1 MNEIS
6 KELQQRLTSFIKNN
20 TPIQANGKSLYIE
33 NLNFTVPKE
42 LDDYNAQLI
51 MKYSKDSDLRG
62 YLLGDITI
70 KDDKTGKVLKQY
82 KNRKICPFYYATERN
97 TYIINGVERTLMNK
111 MKRRP
116 GVYTK
121 YTSNGVDAG
130 VFFANHKEQNLE
142 YVPGMNFSFNPA
154 KQLFKVKIGK
164 GSGAQIDGVAFLKAL
179 GFTESEII
187 KAMGNNEIAD
197 NVYKKSKGNVT
208 ISALYQ
214 QIVGKPSPFS
224 KETDTKDALFSFL
237 NTNASFGDDNNTL
250 KATLGVNTKS
260 FDKNA
265 ILATVQKVFAA
276 ARSENAIDDTEDI
289 RFKTISS
296 PNDQIVDKF
305 AADFKLFEDK
315 VKKDL
320 ESPQNNVLLSLNG
333 LSDTKNSSITKLM
346 KGEMSDT
353 ATQNSPLT
361 VAGYATQITQIA
373 DGLSENQIMRPQR
386 NLKKMSMNRIDP
398 IDTPESLKAGSIE
411 HLSENV
417 KVKNGTALISV
428 LKVTGGIAE
437 DTAKNTVE
445 IDPVKEY
452 DSKIAFHDLN
462 YVKKTGNK
470 ISFKTKDGTVPG
482 RYKGQKVNLR
492 VAEIQYVDKAP
503 QTVFGDFANMIPFV
517 THDDGNR
524 VTFGSKYQRQSMILK
539 NRELPMV
546 SMVSSDGK
554 TTYEE
559 KLGKELG
566 KPIYSEVA
574 GTVTSIK
581 DGKITVTDAKN
592 KAHVYQYYNYYMLNE
607 GYINNDLKVKVGD
620 KVKKGQMLAEGWQTK
635 DGKLATGVNAKVAF
649 MAYKGLNYEDG
660 LVVSESFAK
669 KMAVEDVQTIEF
681 EVKKE
686 WLGGRG
692 SGVQKEFAAYTNDQS
707 VFTKLDKDGIIK
719 EGEKVKSGDILCAY
733 LRPAK
738 EDDSIISL
746 FQDPSK
752 KKKKYLPGYCKIPSG
767 SYVAGEVKRVLFV
780 PGTGTNKQKII
791 FTIVQ
796 TKYLK
801 QGDKLAGKHGNKG
814 TISKVVP
821 DIEMPTRED
830 GERLDVLYSSLA
842 VPSRKNTGQL
852 FEANAGLVAEKTG
865 KNIVMNNF
873 DPNNVKKLRQ
883 DLKKIGYA
891 DGKMRVTLHERSK
904 DGKIHAIKVDNPV
917 TVGDMYMMKLVHKVD
932 EKIQSRVGDESS
944 AVLNRQTNMPG
955 KNTGSKEGERH
966 NPMSLDSMATDAL
979 QGHQAVWN
987 ILECTTIKADGGG
1000 DSAQRAAMFNAIK
1013 TGKLDGLDQYSAVPE
1028 TVNVMAKKLKALGM
1042 NVTPL
1047 NDGKKVKDFSKSFDS
1062 IRISPMKPS
1071 EMLKEI
1077 GAKNEVTSR
1086 KILDPKAN
1094 GVNARAKDG
1103 LADER
1108 IFGDLNDPSS
1118 KNKWGYINLVTPIAN
1133 PVYAGLNTQGNDAN
1147 DIYSLLTGIKH
1158 KDIKAMSE
1166 GKLVMIADPEKYT
1179 GAAFKGLTK
1188 KEIQFE
1194 RKRLKANMEKAGLK
1208 PGQLID
1214 PERLNKLIQQH
1225 GEIVWK
1231 SGNEG
1236 LLQKLD
1242 SVDIGAS
1249 MRETQ
1254 KALKAAK
1261 KPNDINFNYQK
1272 LKALQMLKT
1281 NKMEASDLMLKY
1293 VPVTPLYLRDP
1304 GIAMGETV
1312 YKIDAN
1318 THYQN
1323 IISHNEAMKKTVEN
1337 GTDMF
1342 AYRNPTEAA
1351 KETGKLYG
1359 YVANL
1364 SGHMNAVDFKTKK
1377 PLKGVSSEL
1386 AGDTGLIFSKMM
1398 KKRQDFSAR
1407 SVIGV
1412 DPNLGL
1418 DEVGVPID
1426 IAKNVMKLEI
1436 IRDLVKTGKA
1446 RDEIEAEQKWS
1457 KLDSDTVA
1465 SIKKLAK
1472 NDPMIINRAPSLH
1485 KFSVQA
1491 FKPVIKDNSDGVIRR
1506 NIELN
1511 PLVVTGFN
1519 ADFDGDQMSL
1529 FMPITDRA
1537 KKEALD
1543 KLLPSQNLVSE
1554 TSGKMIPS
1562 IRHEMALGIYY
1573 LTMSYDKGVG
1583 KTPTAYPSVE
1593 RLRADYMNGKIKPNK
1608 LVKVTVPG
1616 SGSVSATAGS
1626 ILVNSL
1632 MPAKFRNFSK
1642 AWKQD
1647 DINKMIRTMYDEMEE
1662 TNGKAFSR
1670 RDVVDCLEKFKTLG
1684 FEAATR
1690 SGISLGIND
1699 FGDEKKIEKKYSL
1712 DKLDK
1717 LEGEK
1722 RIKAWS
1728 EVEGKIESDLKSGA
1742 LLKKTNP
1749 AQIMLT
1755 SGARG
1760 SASQYRRMLGTVGLG
1775 KDITGKTVTPIAK
1788 SHMQGLSPQDYFV
1801 HGFDARKGLY
1811 DRSVSTRD
1819 PGTVFKYMSSAM
1831 QNVVVKEKDC
1841 GTTDGIMMKKWH
1853 TSLVG
1858 RVAAEDVFSK
1868 GGKSKIVKKGQVIT
1882 QRIRD
1887 KIVKDSE
1894 VEEIKVR
1901 SPLRCKTPNGVCA
1914 KCYGYIPGQH
1924 KFPSLGTPVG
1934 SLAAQAVGEPIQQA
1948 TMNTFH
1954 TGGTASSSQKALD
1967 HIEKVLG
1974 ASVIS
1979 GTEGAI
1985 AERSGKI
1992 TAIKKGTPGTADIV
2006 YIDGKPVR
2014 IPHYKDGSS
2023 RKLRVAVGDY
2033 VTKGD
2038 FLTVG
2043 NISDIYS
2050 NQEGFTMVKPT
2061 TLLKTLSSGGQKD
2074 ALNKTKDY
2082 MASSLDQALTLSLG
2096 GSQVGKQGK
2105 VDRRHMELITKN
2117 MTGYGKVT
2125 SMNVGGYTKGQTV
2138 DTNEVDAWN
2147 KQNAGFINATDE
2159 SINNAA
2165 KIIGKMA
2172 AATYKSKQG
2181 AAIVQK
2187 GEMINST
2194 IWTKL
2199 QATGIKKVKVCNAP
2213 VTYTPEINSLK
2224 NTRTINEKSWV
2235 SNLSANKE
2243 DNFKTQVAKA
2253 SLMGTTDPLSDN
2265 RGRRMTGKLLRIGE
2279 GFKVP
2284 RKVGDSFSSKL
2295 SNFFH
2300 KKK

>member
-1 MNEIS
+1 MNDVS
-6 KELQQRLTSFIKNN
+6 KELQKRLEDFIKNN
-20 TPIQANGKSLYIE
+20 TPIQSNGKSLYIE
-33 NLNFTVPKE
+33 NLSFTVPKE
-42 LDDYNAQLI
+42 LDDYNAQLV
-51 MKYSKDSDLRG
+51 MKYSKDSDLKG
-62 YLLGDITI
+62 FLLGDVII

-97 TYIINGVERTLMNK
+97 TYIINGVERTIMNK

-121 YTSNGVDAG
+121 YTPKGVDAG
-130 VFFANHKEQNLE
+130 VFFANAKEQNLE
-142 YVPGMNFSFNPA
+142 YVPGMNFTFNPG
-154 KQLFKVKIGK
+154 KQEFKVKIGK
-164 GSGAQIDGVAFLKAL
+164 KSAAIDGVAFLKAL

-187 KAMGNNEIAD
+187 KTMGNNEIAD
-197 NVYKKSKGNVT
+197 NVFKKSKSSLT
-208 ISALYQ
+208 AQALYQ
-214 QIVGKPSPFS
+214 QIVGKASPFS
-224 KETDTKDALFSFL
+224 KDSDTREALFSFL
-237 NTNASFGDDNNTL
+237 TTNASFGDTSNVL
-250 KATLGVNTKS
+250 KATIGVNTKS
-260 FDKNA
+260 FNRDA
-265 ILATVQKVFAA
+265 ILATVKKVFEA
-276 ARSENAIDDTEDI
+276 ARSENVVDDTEDI

-305 AADFKLFEDK
+305 SVDFKAFEDK

-320 ESPQNNVLLSLNG
+320 ESPQNNILLSLNG
-333 LSDTKNSSITKLM
+333 MSDVKNSSVTKLM

-361 VAGYATQITQIA
+361 VEGYATQITQMA
-373 DGLSENQIMRPQR
+373 DGLAENQIMRAQR

-428 LKVTGGIAE
+428 LKVTGGTAD

-462 YVKKTGNK
+462 YVKKVGNK
-470 ISFKTKDGTVPG
+470 ITFKPKDGVVPG

-539 NRELPMV
+539 NREAPMV
-546 SMVSSDGK
+546 SMVTSDGK

-566 KPIYSEVA
+566 KPIYSETS
-574 GTVTSIK
+574 GTVTQIK
-581 DGKITVTDAKN
+581 DGKIVVTDAKN
-592 KAHVYQYYNYYMLNE
+592 KPHVYQYYNYYMLNE

-620 KVKKGQMLAEGWQTK
+620 PVKKGQMLAEGWQTR

-692 SGVQKEFAAYTNDQS
+692 SGVQKEFLAFTNDQS
-707 VFTKLDKDGIIK
+707 VFTKLDKDGVIK

-738 EDDSIISL
+738 EDDSILSI

-780 PGTGTNKQKII
+780 PGTGTNKQKIV

-852 FEANAGLVAEKTG
+852 FETNAGLVAEKTG

-891 DGKMRVTLHERSK
+891 DGKMKVILHERMK
-904 DGKIHAIKVDNPV
+904 DGKIHSIKVDNPV

-932 EKIQSRVGDESS
+932 EKIQSRVGDEKGVS
-944 AVLNRQTNMPG
+944 LNRQTNMPG
-955 KNTGSKEGERH
+955 KSTGSKEGERH

-979 QGHQAVWN
+979 QGHQAIWN

-1013 TGKLDGLDQYSAVPE
+1013 TGKLDGLEQYSAVPE
-1028 TVNVMAKKLKALGM
+1028 TVNVLSKKLKSLGL
-1042 NVTPL
+1042 NVTPM
-1047 NDGKKVKDFSKSFDS
+1047 NDGKRVKDFSKSFDS

-1108 IFGDLNDPSS
+1108 IFGDLNDSAS

-1133 PVYAGLNTQGNDAN
+1133 PVYAGLNNQGNDAN

-1158 KDIKAMSE
+1158 KDIRSMSE
-1166 GKLVMIADPEKYT
+1166 GKLVMIADPDKYT

-1194 RKRLKANMEKAGLK
+1194 RKRLRQNMEKAGLRV
-1208 PGQLID
+1208 GQLIE
-1214 PERLNKLIQQH
+1214 PEKLNRLIQTN

-1236 LLQKLD
+1236 LLQRLD
-1242 SVDIGAS
+1242 NVDIKS
-1249 MRETQ
+1249 SIRDTQ
-1254 KALKAAK
+1254 KALRAAK
-1261 KPNDINFNYQK
+1261 KPSDVNFNYQK

-1281 NKMEASDLMLKY
+1281 NKMEASDLMMKY
-1293 VPVTPLYLRDP
+1293 IPVTPLYLRDP
-1304 GIAMGETV
+1304 GIAMGDTV

-1342 AYRNPTEAA
+1342 AYRNPVEAA
-1351 KETGKLYG
+1351 AETGRLYG
-1359 YVANL
+1359 FVANL

-1446 RDEIEAEQKWS
+1446 RDEIEAEQKWG
-1457 KLDSDTVA
+1457 KLDSDTIA

-1529 FMPITDRA
+1529 FMPITARA

-1543 KLLPSQNLVSE
+1543 KLLPSKNLVSE

-1573 LTMSYDKGVG
+1573 LTMSSKNGVG
-1583 KTPTAYPSVE
+1583 KQPVSYTLDK
-1593 RLRADYMNGKIKPNK
+1593 LRTDYMKGKIKPNK
-1608 LVKVTVPG
+1608 LVKVTLPG

-1632 MPAKFRNFSK
+1632 MPAKFRDFTK
-1642 AWKQD
+1642 AWKQG
-1647 DINKMIRTMYDEMEE
+1647 DINSVIRSMYDEMEE

-1670 RDVVDCLEKFKTLG
+1670 RDVVECLENFKTLG

-1722 RIKAWS
+1722 RIKAWG
-1728 EVEGKIESDLKSGA
+1728 EVESKIESDLKSGK
-1742 LLKKTNP
+1742 LLKNTNP

-1775 KDITGKTVTPIAK
+1775 KDITGKTVAPISK
-1788 SHMQGLSPQDYFV
+1788 SHMQGLSPQDYFT

-1831 QNVVVKEKDC
+1831 QNIVVKEKDC

-1868 GGKSKIVKKGQVIT
+1868 GGRSKIVRKGQVIT

-1894 VEEIKVR
+1894 IEDIKVR
-1901 SPLRCKTPNGVCA
+1901 SPLRCKTVNGVCA
-1914 KCYGYIPGQH
+1914 KCYGYVPGQH
-1924 KFPSLGTPVG
+1924 KFPAVGTPVG
-1934 SLAAQAVGEPIQQA
+1934 SLAAQAIGEPIQQA

-1954 TGGTASSSQKALD
+1954 TGGTATSSQKALD

-1974 ASVIS
+1974 ASIIS
-1979 GTEGAI
+1979 GTEGVI
-1985 AERSGKI
+1985 ANSSGKI
-1992 TAIKKGTPGTADIV
+1992 TEIKKGTPGTADLV
-2006 YIDGKPVR
+2006 YINGKPIR
-2014 IPHYKDGSS
+2014 IAHYQDGTS
-2023 RKLRVAVGDY
+2023 RKLRVSVGDY

-2050 NQEGFTMVKPT
+2050 DKDGFTMVKPEM
-2061 TLLKTLSSGGQKD
+2061 LFKTLGGKKD

-2096 GSQVGKQGK
+2096 GNHVGKQGK

-2125 SMNVGGYTKGQTV
+2125 SMGVGGYTKGQTA
-2138 DTNEVDAWN
+2138 DINELDAWN
-2147 KQNAGFINATDE
+2147 KTHAGFINATTE

-2165 KIIGKMA
+2165 KIVGKMA
-2172 AATYKSKQG
+2172 AETYKARQG
-2181 AAIVQK
+2181 NTIVQK
-2187 GEMINST
+2187 GEMISSA

-2199 QATGIKKVKVCNAP
+2199 QAAGIKKVRVCNAAI
-2213 VTYTPEINSLK
+2213 TYTPEINSLK
-2224 NTRTINEKSWV
+2224 NTRTINEKSWL

-2243 DNFKTQVAKA
+2243 DNFKTQIAKA
-2253 SLMGTTDPLSDN
+2253 SLMGATDPLSDN
-2265 RGRRMTGKLLRIGE
+2265 RGRRMAGKLLRIGE
-2279 GFKVP
+2279 GFKIP
-2284 RKVGDSFSSKL
+2284 RKIGDSFSSKL
-2295 SNFFH
+2295 SNFF
-2300 KKK
+2300 KKSK